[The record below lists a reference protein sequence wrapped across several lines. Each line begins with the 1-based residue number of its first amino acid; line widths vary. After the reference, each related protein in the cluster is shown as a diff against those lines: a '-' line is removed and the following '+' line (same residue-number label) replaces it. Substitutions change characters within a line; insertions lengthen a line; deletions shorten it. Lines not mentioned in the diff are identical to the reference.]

1 MCLKWLVVSK
11 YNGIRNFFGFL
22 GEFCW
27 KLFYY
32 FFSEKRLYLPTYHV
46 LPNKSSSWICFVAL
60 LQLCWGLFIRWR
72 VKWYQWCWMMAND
85 SSFLN
90 YAVVFEIIYLVRL
103 QKFAKSRMLSEFHKE
118 IIHLKTF
125 AKFSEELTCAYQ
137 GVKNVSFLGNFASV
151 FKWIISLWNSDS
163 ILNGMPVLPKIHLVQ
178 SSIIVFDTSI
188 SFPGF
193 TVFIL

>member
-1 MCLKWLVVSK
+1 
-11 YNGIRNFFGFL
+11 
-22 GEFCW
+22 
-27 KLFYY
+27 
-32 FFSEKRLYLPTYHV
+32 
-46 LPNKSSSWICFVAL
+46 
-60 LQLCWGLFIRWR
+60 
-72 VKWYQWCWMMAND
+72 MMAND

-151 FKWIISLWNSDS
+151 FK
-163 ILNGMPVLPKIHLVQ
+163 
-178 SSIIVFDTSI
+178 
-188 SFPGF
+188 
-193 TVFIL
+193 